1 MVATALSGI
10 PDTEML
16 LWSIFTQLTHV
27 HVNLEKTDL
36 STLVTQ
42 QTYNPGY
49 CLVGQTISHRVL

>member
-27 HVNLEKTDL
+27 HVIFEKTEA
-36 STLVTQ
+36 STLETRQ
-42 QTYNPGY
+42 SYNTAY
-49 CLVGQTISHRVL
+49 SLVGQAISHRVL

>member
-36 STLVTQ
+36 TIR
-42 QTYNPGY
+42 QTYSAGY
-49 CLVGQTISHRVL
+49 SLVGQAISHRVL